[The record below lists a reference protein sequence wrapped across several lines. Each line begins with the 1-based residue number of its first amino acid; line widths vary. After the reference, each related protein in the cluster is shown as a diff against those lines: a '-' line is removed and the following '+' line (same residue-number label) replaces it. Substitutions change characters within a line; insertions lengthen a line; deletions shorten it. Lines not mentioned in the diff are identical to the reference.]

1 MNRKVK
7 SLVRK
12 WLGTWLGR
20 ALQLGIFSDQQEE
33 HRTKLPLPTMLPAH
47 SQAHTASPIKPRQAA
62 SIHAV
67 LYLPFS
73 PSG

>member
-33 HRTKLPLPTMLPAH
+33 YRTKLPLPTMLPPPC
-47 SQAHTASPIKPRQAA
+47 QPHTASPIKPRQAA
-62 SIHAV
+62 SIHDIP
-67 LYLPFS
+67 YPSFS